1 MLNDLAE
8 IQAQIAELRQ
18 MAVTAV
24 GDEATSL
31 NWMADELETRAR
43 ELDAMA

>member
-18 MAVTAV
+18 MAMTASPE
-24 GDEATSL
+24 DARSL
-31 NWMADELETRAR
+31 YWMAEELEARAR
-43 ELDAMA
+43 ELDGMA